1 MGNGKLIILAGGIS
15 SRMKKPTDRNLE
27 IDNKLVEDADL
38 KTKSMIGV
46 GKDYR
51 PFLDYLLFNAREA
64 GYGDIVLVIGANDNS
79 IKDYYGYNNSDNE
92 FYGLKISYA
101 VQPVPEGRTKPLGT
115 ADALFWGLKSKPQ
128 WSNDY
133 FTVCNSDNLYS
144 VKALSMM
151 LKSTYLAALID
162 YDRSTLEFEQDR
174 IERFAV
180 TKKNKNNILIDIIEK
195 PSPEIIESVKEKNGF
210 VGVSMN
216 IFSLKYNVVLP
227 FLEKVPLHP
236 VRKEKELPEAIKMM
250 ANEYENSVYCYSLA
264 EHVPDLTSKSDI
276 EQVKK
281 YIEINFKDFSFEKN
295 K

>member
-1 MGNGKLIILAGGIS
+1 MGNGKLIILGGGIS
-15 SRMKKPTDRNLE
+15 SRMKKPSNGNLE
-27 IDNKLVEDADL
+27 LDNKLVEDADS

-64 GYGDIVLVIGANDNS
+64 GYRDIVLVIGANDNS
-79 IKDYYGYNNSDNE
+79 IKDYYGFNNADNN

-101 VQPVPEGRTKPLGT
+101 VQPIPEGRTKPLGT
-115 ADALFWGLKSKPQ
+115 ADALFLGLKSKPQ
-128 WSNDY
+128 WGSDY

-144 VKALSMM
+144 VKALMMM
-151 LKSTYLAALID
+151 LQSTYLAALID
-162 YDRSTLEFEQDR
+162 YDRSALEFEQDR

-180 TKKNKNNILIDIIEK
+180 TKKSKNNFLLDIIEK
-195 PSPEIIESVKEKNGF
+195 PSPEIIASVKDKNGF

-227 FLEKVPLHP
+227 FLERVPLHP

-250 ANEYENSVYCYSLA
+250 ASEYENSIYCFSLA

-276 EQVKK
+276 KQVKK
-281 YIEINFKDFSFEKN
+281 YLEINFKDFSFEKM
-295 K
+295 

>member
-79 IKDYYGYNNSDNE
+79 IKDYYGYNNSDNN

-115 ADALFWGLKSKPQ
+115 ADALLWGLKSKPE
-128 WSNDY
+128 WNSNY

-162 YDRSTLEFEQDR
+162 YDRSALEFEQDR

-180 TKKNKNNILIDIIEK
+180 TKKSKNNL
-195 PSPEIIESVKEKNGF
+195 F
-210 VGVSMN
+210 
-216 IFSLKYNVVLP
+216 
-227 FLEKVPLHP
+227 
-236 VRKEKELPEAIKMM
+236 
-250 ANEYENSVYCYSLA
+250 
-264 EHVPDLTSKSDI
+264 
-276 EQVKK
+276 
-281 YIEINFKDFSFEKN
+281 
-295 K
+295 